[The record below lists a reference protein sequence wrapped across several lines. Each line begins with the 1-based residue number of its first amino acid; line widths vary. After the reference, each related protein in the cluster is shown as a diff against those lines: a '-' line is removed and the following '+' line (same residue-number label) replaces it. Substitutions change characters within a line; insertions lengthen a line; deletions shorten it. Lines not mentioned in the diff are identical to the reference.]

1 MRNSNTLLAVSLLL
15 CAAAARAQAAPQQW
29 QKFEPAGE
37 GFSVQLP
44 TAPVSETRINPTNER
59 MRMRLHRSETGDLSF
74 YVASLDYRGL
84 FPQSAAGFDSFAK
97 GFLDAYCEPARKQG
111 LTCEV
116 TFERALALGGSPGK
130 QYAVAL
136 SGNGRRID
144 GVLRMFM
151 TASHVYA
158 FHALGGKEGDA
169 PIDKFLSSFAIAAGA
184 RARS

>member
-1 MRNSNTLLAVSLLL
+1 MRKSNTLIAVLLLL
-15 CAAAARAQAAPQQW
+15 CAVTAARAQVAGQW

-37 GFSVQLP
+37 GFTVQLP
-44 TAPVSETRINPTNER
+44 TAPLSETRVSPANQR
-59 MRMRLHRSETGDLSF
+59 MKMRIHKSETEALSF
-74 YVASLDYRGL
+74 YIASLDYSGL

-97 GFLDAYCEPARKQG
+97 GFLNSYCEPARKQG

-116 TFERALALGGSPGK
+116 TFQRELALGGSPGK
-130 QYAVAL
+130 QYGVAL

-144 GVLRMFM
+144 GVLRMYM

-169 PIDKFLSSFAIAAGA
+169 PIDKFLNSFAIAAGG